1 MFRVYAT
8 RESHVHFEVCIIST
22 IGRDALCITVYFS

>member
-1 MFRVYAT
+1 MLRVYAT
-8 RESHVHFEVCIIST
+8 RESHLLFEVSIIST

>member
-22 IGRDALCITVYFS
+22 IGRGALCITVYFS